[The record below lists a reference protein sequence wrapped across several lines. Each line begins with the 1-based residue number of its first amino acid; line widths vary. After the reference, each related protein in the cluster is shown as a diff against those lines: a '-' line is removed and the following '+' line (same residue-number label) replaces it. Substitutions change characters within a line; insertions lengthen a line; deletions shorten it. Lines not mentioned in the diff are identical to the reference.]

1 MREYRLDRAAL
12 CCLLSGAALLLTSL
26 GVAAKDIVI
35 GQVAAFTGAQSSSG
49 RAIRA
54 GIKLYFD
61 SVNRGGGINGDRIR
75 FITRDDEYKADETV
89 RLVKAMIEEDAPMAL
104 IGALGTANI
113 EALVKDG
120 VLTRTGV
127 PLVGAI
133 SGASSMLGAANV
145 FVTKASYRDEVDQL
159 FELVARTGTSRVAVV
174 FQNDSL
180 GKDVLTAA
188 QLSAP
193 KQGMTL
199 VAQAPYERNTTQ
211 VEGAVAAVMKAEP
224 QLIYLAA
231 VTSAAIEFI
240 KRYRSAGGTAQVYGL
255 SVIDVATLLRTL
267 GPDMARGFAF
277 GALQPLTAARKYA
290 IVREYQQLRATS
302 EDKDLAERS
311 LEGFIAA
318 KALVHALRLSRA
330 VNAQAVL
337 RALSGMRGVDLGD
350 YYIDFT
356 RPDRTGSRFV
366 EFAIIGRAGKIE
378 H

>member
-1 MREYRLDRAAL
+1 MRDRGNNRRWIRHLL
-12 CCLLSGAALLLTSL
+12 CGCALLSASFAA
-26 GVAAKDIVI
+26 AAKDIVI

-49 RAIRA
+49 KAIRA

-61 SVNRGGGINGDRIR
+61 SVNRIGGINGDRIK
-75 FITRDDEYKADETV
+75 FVTRDDEYKADETV
-89 RLVKAMIEEDAPMAL
+89 RLVKAMIEEEAPMAL

-113 EALVKDG
+113 EALIKDG
-120 VLTRTGV
+120 VLARTGIA
-127 PLVGAI
+127 LVGAI
-133 SGASSMLGAANV
+133 SGASSMLGAQNV

-159 FELVARTGTSRVAVV
+159 FELVARTGTNRVAVV
-174 FQNDSL
+174 YQNDSL
-180 GKDVLTAA
+180 GKDVLAAA
-188 QLSAP
+188 QQSAP

-211 VEGAVAAVMKAEP
+211 LENAVAAVMKAEP
-224 QLIYLAA
+224 QLVYLAA

-240 KRYRSAGGTAQVYGL
+240 KRYRGAGGAAPIYGL
-255 SVIDVATLLRTL
+255 SVIDVETLLRSL

-290 IVREYQQLRATS
+290 IVREYQQLRAAS
-302 EDKDLAERS
+302 NDGDLAERS

-318 KALVHALRLSRA
+318 KTLVVALRQSRA

-337 RALSGMRGVDLGD
+337 RTLAALRGIDLGD
-350 YYIDFT
+350 YFIDFT

-378 H
+378 Y